1 MEKNLTEKLY
11 EELKKR
17 NIFEE
22 EDEEDFE
29 DDENEGDEEDI
40 DDEEDDQEEEDDD
53 VEETTDNDSDN
64 DLSDISDVNLYKI
77 NPKVI
82 KILTNRIKDEYTAH
96 YYYRAAANW
105 CQDMNYKKAAEFF
118 RNEADDELEHA
129 KKIQEYMVDFN
140 IQPVIPNAPTKHNF
154 NNLIDIVHGAYEM
167 ELGLMKAYNKD
178 SLTLFTS
185 DITTFDFL
193 TEFRVIQ
200 KGAVVEYNDLINASN
215 LVDKTDKFQ
224 VLYFEQTYF

>member
-1 MEKNLTEKLY
+1 MENNLTEKLY

-22 EDEEDFE
+22 EDEDYDNEDE
-29 DDENEGDEEDI
+29 DDEDY
-40 DDEEDDQEEEDDD
+40 EEEDEDD
-53 VEETTDNDSDN
+53 DNEMEDDRETSDEN
-64 DLSDISDVNLYKI
+64 DLSDISDVNLYKL
-77 NPKVI
+77 NPKTI

-96 YYYRAAANW
+96 YYYRAASNW

-118 RNEADDELEHA
+118 KNEADDELEHA

-140 IQPVIPNAPTKHNF
+140 IQPTIPNAPTKHNF
-154 NNLIDIVHGAYEM
+154 SNLIDIVHGAYTM

-178 SLTLFTS
+178 SQIVFKS

-193 TEFRVIQ
+193 TEFREIQ

-215 LVDKTDKFQ
+215 LVDKEDKFQ